1 MASLPVGLY
10 SSTLPCTNVAC
21 ILMMR
26 TALNTSALRLCH
38 GIGCGRGRPICPRR
52 LAPCPCGG
60 VMHRSRWHSRCQ
72 WARSLSQWGPSPGRL
87 GWAHCTAPASGWPLA
102 AAEPG
107 PGAPGGGNGPTAVRK
122 RASAGRPSA
131 TVAVTGAGTAGT
143 AELAL
148 ALTNGQGTWTR
159 TKVTQLSLSLGA
171 PRARA
176 QRLPL
181 ARAKDKTRPGPRR

>member
-1 MASLPVGLY
+1 VRRRSERLTFAPATRISSVPMASLPVGLY

-87 GWAHCTAPASGWPLA
+87 GWAHCTAPQAASGWPLA

-122 RASAGRPSA
+122 RASADQA
-131 TVAVTGAGTAGT
+131 
-143 AELAL
+143 
-148 ALTNGQGTWTR
+148 
-159 TKVTQLSLSLGA
+159 
-171 PRARA
+171 
-176 QRLPL
+176 PL
-181 ARAKDKTRPGPRR
+181 AQLKLH